1 MNNGAKE
8 RNSINSFYLKYRDV
22 ILFNKNLIFSGTCAF
37 FTAALVTQLYLQF
50 DKNNLSN
57 SIIALATEYGV
68 YIPLFAFLFYRDN
81 RLKYND
87 PQTGKR
93 DSKRIRGDIRK
104 LFAAFSV
111 SEIIYSDQSFYPL
124 STPSARGT
132 TISGFYDKLLNC
144 LGNISPVSQCIDKG
158 CQVV

>member
-1 MNNGAKE
+1 ME
-8 RNSINSFYLKYRDV
+8 
-22 ILFNKNLIFSGTCAF
+22 
-37 FTAALVTQLYLQF
+37 FTFRSLPSYF
-50 DKNNLSN
+50 IE
-57 SIIALATEYGV
+57 IIG
-68 YIPLFAFLFYRDN
+68 
-81 RLKYND
+81 LKYND

-111 SEIIYSDQSFYPL
+111 SEIIYSLIKVSIHYQLLQLGAQPYQASM
-124 STPSARGT
+124 
-132 TISGFYDKLLNC
+132 DKLLNC